1 MEKLTRTRW
10 VTLNGSPVKVSELPD
25 KYKQALG
32 NRVRTEPIRRLG
44 FEIEMGGRWIMSDGE
59 PKLPRKDVLDTS

>member
-44 FEIEMGGRWIMSDGE
+44 FEIEIGVGG
-59 PKLPRKDVLDTS
+59 